1 MAPSSLYDS
10 PCQSNNAAMAAG
22 PFDAFIFHNFN
33 RGIEASQFAA
43 LTTIRY

>member
-10 PCQSNNAAMAAG
+10 PCQSNNAATAVG
-22 PFDAFIFHNFN
+22 PFDAFIFHNFS

-43 LTTIRY
+43 LATTRY